1 MDKRKNIEPP
11 DEIFCQGE
19 SMKLTVEQ
27 RERYNRQLVL
37 DAVGEGGQQKISD
50 ASVLVIGTGG
60 LGSSVLLYLAAAGVG
75 TLGIADGDIVDLSN
89 LQRQIIHS
97 TPDVGRAKVDSAAE
111 KLSRLN
117 PDVRLI
123 KHALMAAAENITQV
137 IDGYDF
143 VVEATDNFEAKFLI
157 NDACVLAGTPFSHAG
172 VLRMSGQTMTV
183 LPGRSAC
190 LRCLF
195 EQPPGSIPG
204 AAQVGILGAVAGTL
218 GTVQATE
225 ALKYILGAGALLQN
239 RMMKLDAQEMRF
251 TTLSV
256 KRNPACKVCGTTPT
270 ITKNDK

>member
-1 MDKRKNIEPP
+1 M
-11 DEIFCQGE
+11 Q
-19 SMKLTVEQ
+19 LTNEQ

-60 LGSSVLLYLAAAGVG
+60 LGSPVLLYLAAAGVG
-75 TLGIADGDIVDLSN
+75 TLGIADGDVVDHSN

-97 TPDVGRAKVDSAAE
+97 TPDVGRPKVDSAAA
-111 KLSRLN
+111 KLTRLN

-123 KHALMAAAENITQV
+123 KHPLMAVAENIAQV

-172 VLRMSGQTMTV
+172 VLRLSGQTMTV

-195 EQPPGSIPG
+195 DQPPPESVLG

-218 GTVQATE
+218 GTVQAIE
-225 ALKYILGAGALLQN
+225 ALKYIIGAGELLQN
-239 RMMKLDAQEMRF
+239 RMMKLDAQQMRF

-256 KRNPACKVCGTTPT
+256 QRNPACKVCGAAPT
-270 ITKNDK
+270 ITRPA

>member
-1 MDKRKNIEPP
+1 MTGVCYNYV
-11 DEIFCQGE
+11 
-19 SMKLTVEQ
+19 MKLTDTQ
-27 RERYNRQLVL
+27 RERYHRQLVL

-50 ASVLVIGTGG
+50 ASVLVVGTGG
-60 LGSSVLLYLAAAGVG
+60 LGSPVLLYLAAAGVG
-75 TLGIADGDIVDLSN
+75 TLGVADGDVVDHSN

-97 TPDVGRAKVDSAAE
+97 TSDVGRLKVDSAAE

-123 KHALMAAAENITQV
+123 KHPLMAAPETITQM
-137 IDGYDF
+137 IDSYDF

-157 NDACVLAGTPFSHAG
+157 NDACVMAGKPFSHAG
-172 VLRMSGQTMTV
+172 VLRMSGQTMTI

-195 EQPPGSIPG
+195 DQPPPPESVPS

-225 ALKYILGAGALLQN
+225 ALKFVLGTGTLLQN
-239 RMMKLDAQEMRF
+239 RLMKLDAQEMRF

-256 KRNPACKVCGTTPT
+256 KRNPTCTVCSSAPT
-270 ITKNDK
+270 STRPD

>member
-1 MDKRKNIEPP
+1 MN
-11 DEIFCQGE
+11 
-19 SMKLTVEQ
+19 LTDEQ

-37 DAVGEGGQQKISD
+37 DAVGEGGQEKIAGS
-50 ASVLVIGTGG
+50 SVLVIGTGG
-60 LGSSVLLYLAAAGVG
+60 LGSPVLWYLAAAGVG
-75 TLGIADGDIVDLSN
+75 TLGIVDGDVVDQSN

-97 TPDVGRAKVDSAAE
+97 TPDVGRPKVDSAAE
-111 KLSRLN
+111 KLARLN
-117 PDVRLI
+117 PDVRLV
-123 KHALMAAAENITQV
+123 KHPLVAVPENIAQV

-143 VVEATDNFEAKFLI
+143 VVEATDNFEAKFLV

-195 EQPPGSIPG
+195 DQPPPPGSVPG

-225 ALKYILGAGALLQN
+225 ALKYILGTGALLQN
-239 RMMKLDAQEMRF
+239 RMLKLNARQMRF

-256 KRNPACKVCGTTPT
+256 QRNPGCAICGTAST
-270 ITKNDK
+270 IARPE

>member
-1 MDKRKNIEPP
+1 MRLTDK
-11 DEIFCQGE
+11 
-19 SMKLTVEQ
+19 Q

-60 LGSSVLLYLAAAGVG
+60 LGSPVLLYLAAAGVG
-75 TLGIADGDIVDLSN
+75 TLGVADGDIVDHSN

-97 TPDVGRAKVDSAAE
+97 TLDVGRPKVDSAAE

-123 KHALMAAAENITQV
+123 KHPLMAAPENIEQV

-157 NDACVLAGTPFSHAG
+157 NDACVLAGKPFSHAG

-190 LRCLF
+190 LRCLLD
-195 EQPPGSIPG
+195 EPPPPGSVPS
-204 AAQVGILGAVAGTL
+204 AAQAGILGAVAGTL
-218 GTVQATE
+218 GSVQATE
-225 ALKYILGAGALLQN
+225 ALKYILGTGSLLQN
-239 RMMKLDAQEMRF
+239 RLLKLDAQEMRF
-251 TTLSV
+251 STLSIQ
-256 KRNPACKVCGTTPT
+256 RNRSCKVCGTAPT
-270 ITKNDK
+270 FAEIK

>member
-1 MDKRKNIEPP
+1 
-11 DEIFCQGE
+11 
-19 SMKLTVEQ
+19 MKLTDKQ
-27 RERYNRQLVL
+27 RERYSRQLVL
-37 DAVGEGGQQKISD
+37 DAVGEDGQQKISD

-60 LGSSVLLYLAAAGVG
+60 LGSPVLLYLAAAGVG
-75 TLGIADGDIVDLSN
+75 TLGVADGDVVDHSN

-97 TPDVGRAKVDSAAE
+97 TSDVGRPKVDSAAE

-123 KHALMAAAENITQV
+123 KHPLMAAPENITQM

-143 VVEATDNFEAKFLI
+143 VVEATDNFETKFLI
-157 NDACVLAGTPFSHAG
+157 NDACVLAGKPFSHAG
-172 VLRMSGQTMTV
+172 VLRMSGQTITV

-195 EQPPGSIPG
+195 DQPPPPGSVPG

-225 ALKYILGAGALLQN
+225 ALKYILGAGVLLQN
-239 RMMKLDAQEMRF
+239 RLMKLDAQQMRF
-251 TTLSV
+251 TTLNI
-256 KRNPACKVCGTTPT
+256 KRNSACKVCGTTAF
-270 ITKNDK
+270 KSQCQSSNAK